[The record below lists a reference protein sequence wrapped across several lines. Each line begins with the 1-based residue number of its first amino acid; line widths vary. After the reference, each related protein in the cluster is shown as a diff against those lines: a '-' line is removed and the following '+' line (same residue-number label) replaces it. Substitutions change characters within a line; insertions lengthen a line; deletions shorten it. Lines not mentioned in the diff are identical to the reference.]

1 MVDGCPY
8 SSVFPWQSSYNG
20 NPFIAGRRKRQ
31 ADDRCREVAERYV
44 ESLKD
49 FEGFSFENVFKS
61 CNSDSEFIPETPK
74 LRLEALE
81 TLKLAAE
88 SHIANFP
95 EQWDVYEILK
105 IQNITF

>member
-61 CNSDSEFIPETPK
+61 CLSDSKFIPKTPE
-74 LRLEALE
+74 LRMKTLE
-81 TLKLAAE
+81 TLKQAAE
-88 SHIANFP
+88 GHRKYFP
-95 EQWDVYEILK
+95 EGYKPKDD
-105 IQNITF
+105 